1 MEISKRDWKIFR
13 EKLAIWQENYMACLI
28 REYIALLSDDDK
40 IASNRFWELDS
51 QIKNDRRHPGVILN
65 VRKSEAVYDIVQLI
79 RLGVITYDDLADFS
93 EDLQQAVKLILDR

>member
-1 MEISKRDWKIFR
+1 
-13 EKLAIWQENYMACLI
+13 MACLI
-28 REYIALLSDDDK
+28 REYIALLSDEDK

-51 QIKNDRRHPGVILN
+51 KINTDRRHPGVILN
-65 VRKSEAVYDIVQLI
+65 VRKSEAIYDIVRLI